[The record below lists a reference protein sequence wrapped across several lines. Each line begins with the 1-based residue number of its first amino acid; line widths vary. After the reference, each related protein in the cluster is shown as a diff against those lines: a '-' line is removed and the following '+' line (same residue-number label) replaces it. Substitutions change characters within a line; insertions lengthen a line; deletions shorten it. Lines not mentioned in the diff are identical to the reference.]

1 MSIFSTKDRADMTH
15 IVVEENGSTLYI
27 FEATMDDQGK
37 IFNLDILLRKYE
49 VLTWPSASQIIYAY
63 KSMF

>member
-27 FEATMDDQGK
+27 FEATMDDQGI
-37 IFNLDILLRKYE
+37 IFKHFTHEILH
-49 VLTWPSASQIIYAY
+49 VVN
-63 KSMF
+63 